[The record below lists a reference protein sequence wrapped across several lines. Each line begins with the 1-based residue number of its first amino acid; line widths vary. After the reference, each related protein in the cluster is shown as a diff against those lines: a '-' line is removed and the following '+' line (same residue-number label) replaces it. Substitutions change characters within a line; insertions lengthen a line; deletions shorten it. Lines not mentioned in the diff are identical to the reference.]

1 MPQFDKPMVD
11 NFFAELKSQLGGEA
25 NWDDLVKDAHLGIAR
40 SDADVDIGD
49 IDSRVA
55 ALIKKHQGG

>member
-1 MPQFDKPMVD
+1 MPQFDKPMLD
-11 NFFAELKSQLGGEA
+11 NFFAELKSQLGGET

-40 SDADVDIGD
+40 SDADTEVGE

>member
-1 MPQFDKPMVD
+1 MPQFDKPMID
-11 NFFAELKSQLGGEA
+11 NFFAELKSQLGDED

-55 ALIKKHQGG
+55 ALIKKHQGS

>member
-1 MPQFDKPMVD
+1 MPQFDKPMLD
-11 NFFAELKSQLGGEA
+11 NFFAELRTQLGGET

-40 SDADVDIGD
+40 SDADADVGD

-55 ALIKKHQGG
+55 ALIKKHQGS

>member
-1 MPQFDKPMVD
+1 MT
-11 NFFAELKSQLGGEA
+11 
-25 NWDDLVKDAHLGIAR
+25 LVKDAHLGIAR